1 MSDIYPV
8 QTVGPPHPPSP
19 PGQRWERVKRG
30 AVLREISCVDS
41 RENCPWTFPGQPCR
55 FGSRNLCGTETPP
68 HTFIAGPNS
77 QVIVMILK
85 ISASLAFAAACLT
98 AVVAMPANANTPSA
112 RQNVIHSDH
121 YTRMLETN
129 RAFRQA
135 RMRKEC
141 GPVTD
146 PELHQQCLAS
156 FQEYSPMVASA
167 ASHQKVASSRHHAKQ
182 YVGSSAGPRHY
193 QSHLGK

>member
-1 MSDIYPV
+1 
-8 QTVGPPHPPSP
+8 
-19 PGQRWERVKRG
+19 
-30 AVLREISCVDS
+30 
-41 RENCPWTFPGQPCR
+41 
-55 FGSRNLCGTETPP
+55 
-68 HTFIAGPNS
+68 
-77 QVIVMILK
+77 MILK

-98 AVVAMPANANTPSA
+98 AVLAMPANANTPSA
-112 RQNVIHSDH
+112 RQNVMHSDH
-121 YTRMLETN
+121 YTRMLQTN

-156 FQEYSPMVASA
+156 FREYSPMVASA

>member
-1 MSDIYPV
+1 
-8 QTVGPPHPPSP
+8 
-19 PGQRWERVKRG
+19 
-30 AVLREISCVDS
+30 VLRLQVDAPVGREFEFLVRPLEHSDPLAIIYMHELRADERPNLIVLGRPVRCTDHEIYAEPK
-41 RENCPWTFPGQPCR
+41 RLLTRLAN
-55 FGSRNLCGTETPP
+55 
-68 HTFIAGPNS
+68 PNS

-85 ISASLAFAAACLT
+85 VSASLAFAAACLT

-112 RQNVIHSDH
+112 RQNVMHSDH
-121 YTRMLETN
+121 YTRMLQTN

-167 ASHQKVASSRHHAKQ
+167 ASHRKVASSRHHANQ
-182 YVGSSAGPRHY
+182 YVGSSAGPRHN
-193 QSHLGK
+193 QNHLGK